1 VGAHGKTGEQERAD
15 QARRVALIRSP
26 AFLGHE
32 TGSHPENP
40 RRLPA
45 IDTALAEA
53 GLMNGRREIPFA
65 PAPWES
71 LEQVHNPRY
80 LELLA
85 EITAHGGAWLD
96 GDTVV
101 TPDSLA
107 TATLAAGAGI
117 AAVDAALD
125 GVAPRSFAL
134 VRPPGHH
141 ATREGGMGFCLINN
155 LAVAAGHALSRGV
168 ERIAI
173 VDWDVHHG
181 NGTQDIFYTSRQVLF
196 CSMHQFPF
204 YPGSG
209 FVTEIGRD
217 EGEGYTV
224 NIPLPAGQP
233 DAAYLEVF
241 DDRIMPALRAY
252 EPELLL
258 VSAGFDAHIDDPI
271 GGMRL
276 TEAGYAAMATRVAAI
291 ADRFADG
298 RIVLILEGG
307 YDPAALGRSVAAV
320 VRALDSSDPNAI

>member
-1 VGAHGKTGEQERAD
+1 VGENETHQQRS
-15 QARRVALIRSP
+15 RVALVRSR

-32 TGSHPENP
+32 TGQHPENP

-45 IDTALAEA
+45 IDAALRQADLVNDRPEISFLAAE
-53 GLMNGRREIPFA
+53 REA
-65 PAPWES
+65 
-71 LEQVHNPRY
+71 LERVHDPRY
-80 LELLA
+80 LDLLE
-85 EITAHGGAWLD
+85 EITAQGGAWLD

-125 GVAPRSFAL
+125 GIAPRSFAL

-141 ATREGGMGFCLINN
+141 ATRERGMGFCLINN
-155 LAVAAGHALSRGV
+155 VAVAAGHALSRGL

-181 NGTQDIFYTSRQVLF
+181 NGTQDIFYTSNQVLF

-209 FVTEIGRD
+209 FVNETGRD

-224 NIPLPAGQP
+224 NLPLPGGQT
-233 DAAYLEVF
+233 DAVYLQTF
-241 DDRIMPALRAY
+241 DDRILPALRAY

-258 VSAGFDAHIDDPI
+258 VSAGFDAHVDDPI
-271 GGMRL
+271 GGMRM
-276 TEAGYAAMATRVAAI
+276 TEAGFAALATRVADI
-291 ADRFADG
+291 ADRYAAG
-298 RIVLILEGG
+298 RVVLILEGG
-307 YDPAALGRSVAAV
+307 YDPSALGRSVSAV
-320 VRALDSSDPNAI
+320 MRALDGFGQNAI